1 MKQYYICHYYL
12 AQVSKDLHNTLQNF
26 PSIILINFFI
36 HYLPFSFIRW
46 LCQQFILTFSFL
58 QQAFTINYW
67 QVDAVQFISFDQL
80 FFTNLQLFTQ
90 VQIVNWLK
98 DYQPQKLILLEQVLI
113 YLCRKYLWY
122 QSQIIL
128 FVQILIQHFS
138 LKYDVHLRL
147 LL

>member
-12 AQVSKDLHNTLQNF
+12 AQVSKDLRNTLQNF

-67 QVDAVQFISFDQL
+67 QVDDVQFISFDQL
-80 FFTNLQLFTQ
+80 FFINLQLFTE
-90 VQIVNWLK
+90 VQIINWLK

-122 QSQIIL
+122 
-128 FVQILIQHFS
+128 
-138 LKYDVHLRL
+138 
-147 LL
+147 